1 MTDRQRDMFL
11 WVWSRR
17 RRPGR
22 AAIVMRGLVI
32 GAVGGVAFAAVMLG
46 SMGGGGNHSTV
57 AFLSSLKQVG
67 MLFGLS
73 IPAFAALGFLTAS
86 RVFSSNEAMYQSLL
100 RSGARVPDE
109 KPILRTSDRGPAIAV
124 GIVVAVIV
132 AFIVIVFIKFG

>member
-11 WVWSRR
+11 WLWSRR
-17 RRPGR
+17 RQPGR
-22 AAIVMRGLVI
+22 VAIAMRGAAI
-32 GAVGGVAFAAVMLG
+32 GAVGGVVFAGVMLG
-46 SMGGGGNHSTV
+46 AIGNGGNHGTA
-57 AFLSSLKQVG
+57 AFVSSLKQVG